1 MNAFVD
7 AEGKEVKIVSNG
19 MVDISKYI
27 SFDCKPLGI
36 NEKVSYRVLSEIL
49 EKCGDD
55 EEALKEEIQIRCDD
69 LIPKH
74 IITDDIFATVS
85 YLINLACG
93 VGVTDDID
101 HLGNRRIRAGLS
113 LIHI

>member
-49 EKCGDD
+49 ENAAMMRKL
-55 EEALKEEIQIRCDD
+55 LKKKFKSDAMILFPSTSSSMIFSQLF
-69 LIPKH
+69 LI
-74 IITDDIFATVS
+74 S
-85 YLINLACG
+85 
-93 VGVTDDID
+93 
-101 HLGNRRIRAGLS
+101 
-113 LIHI
+113 